1 MRLVVKIP
9 KQFRVLVRDNNG
21 GYMESRQYRVVIS
34 GDDVGCYEVIS
45 IRYDTF
51 DFLTYF
57 LVYRNGYFQWVNSDQ
72 CTLKP

>member
-1 MRLVVKIP
+1 
-9 KQFRVLVRDNNG
+9 
-21 GYMESRQYRVVIS
+21 MEARQYRVVIS

-57 LVYRNGYFQWVNSDQ
+57 LVYRNGYFQWVDSSQ
-72 CTLKP
+72 CTLKT